1 MFLAREDAD
10 TLPCPV
16 IQAVA
21 VVSDYP
27 PNLGVK
33 ILKGKTTH
41 TLIAG
46 HREIKMKLKWV
57 LLPCWLVFII
67 LQAAVQAAG
76 EKGNR

>member
-1 MFLAREDAD
+1 MLLLASVDPD
-10 TLPCPV
+10 TLPCQV

-21 VVSDYP
+21 IVSDYP
-27 PNLGVK
+27 LKLGVK
-33 ILKGKTTH
+33 ILKGKTTP

-67 LQAAVQAAG
+67 LQAAVQTAG
-76 EKGNR
+76 EKGN